1 MKLTQRILPMAVAAA
16 AIPALALTGCS
27 SGGGGGAAAGS
38 GPDFEG
44 LGLSSEV
51 EAELTDLYD
60 EAIESGQT
68 DVMIYAGHHDEFTAI
83 YEGFERRF
91 PGLSI
96 STGSYYGAELQSLL
110 EAENE
115 TGKHVASVIS
125 NPNGDRYAEQGFVE
139 PYELAVWETNP
150 ALEGR
155 IDPTQLTDGEHMY
168 YSPWALMFNMSY
180 NTEMLDEADLPATWA
195 ELGDDAWSGKL
206 TFMNPGTPGGTM
218 TTLTQLVNAE
228 VLSEDDLRAIG
239 ANTKIVATDQLAL
252 QGISSGEFPL
262 QPLSATT
269 SIVNAANQGAP
280 VEVHFLEES
289 NVIATEK
296 WMLANDAPAEAA
308 GKVFLNYLHTVD
320 AQEQALKSGNF
331 PTNQDPSLAS
341 PYGWPALEDIDFVT
355 LQSQEVLRPAMG
367 EYTPLFQS
375 IFTE

>member
-1 MKLTQRILPMAVAAA
+1 MTKRILPIAIAGA
-16 AIPALALTGCS
+16 AIPALVLTGCS
-27 SGGGGGAAAGS
+27 SDGGGGAAAGS

-44 LGLSSEV
+44 LGLSAEV
-51 EAELTDLYD
+51 EEELTALYD

-68 DVMIYAGHHDEFTAI
+68 DVMIYAGHHDEFVAI
-83 YEGFERRF
+83 YEGFEARF
-91 PGLSI
+91 PGLTV

-115 TGKHVASVIS
+115 TGRHVASVIS
-125 NPNGDRYAEQGFVE
+125 NPNGDRYAEQGFVQ
-139 PYELAVWETNP
+139 PYELAVWEVNP

-155 IDPTQLTDGEHMY
+155 VDPTQLTDGEHMY
-168 YSPWALMFNMSY
+168 YSPWTLMFNMSY
-180 NTEMLDEADLPATWA
+180 NTELLDEADLPATWA
-195 ELGDDAWSGKL
+195 ELGGSEWNDKL

-218 TTLTQLVNAE
+218 TTLTQLVNAGM
-228 VLSEDDLRAIG
+228 LTEDDLRAIG

-269 SIVNAANQGAP
+269 SIINAANQGAP
-280 VEVHFLEES
+280 VEVHFLEEG

-296 WMLANDAPAEAA
+296 WMLANGAPAEAA
-308 GKVFLNYLHTVD
+308 AKVFLNYLHTVD

-331 PTNQDPSLAS
+331 PTNQDPSLTS
-341 PYGWPALEDIDFVT
+341 PYGWPALEDVDFVT
-355 LQSQEVLRPAMG
+355 LEPQEVLRPAMA
-367 EYTPLFQS
+367 EYTPMFQS